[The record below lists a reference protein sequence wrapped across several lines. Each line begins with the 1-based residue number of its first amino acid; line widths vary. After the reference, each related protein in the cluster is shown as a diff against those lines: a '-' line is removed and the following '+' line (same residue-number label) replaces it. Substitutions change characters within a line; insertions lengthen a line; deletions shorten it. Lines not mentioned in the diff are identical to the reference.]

1 MRFNVSEIN
10 ECIRTRRTIFPEQFS
25 DRKVQKELVEV
36 MLENAR
42 WAPTHKLT
50 QPWRFKVFYGDGLA
64 KLGEWHANA
73 YKEITPEAD
82 FKEMKYRKLLERPGK
97 ASAVIAII
105 MKRDEKEAV
114 PEVEEIA
121 SVSAAV
127 QNMYI
132 TASAY
137 GLAAYWGSGGLTYT
151 DEMKI
156 FLGIGEKD
164 KCLGL
169 FFVGY
174 PAIDWPKRTDRLE
187 RRHVTEWVEE

>member
-25 DRKVQKELVEV
+25 ERKVQKELIEV
-36 MLENAR
+36 LLENAR

-50 QPWRFKVFYGDGLA
+50 QPWRFKVFYGDGL
-64 KLGEWHANA
+64 KSFGEWHADT
-73 YKEITPEAD
+73 YKAITPED
-82 FKEMKYRKLLERPGK
+82 SFKEMKYRKLKERPIK

-105 MKRDEKEAV
+105 MKRDEKLAV

-121 SVSAAV
+121 AVSAAV

-151 DEMKI
+151 QEMKDY
-156 FLGIGEKD
+156 LGLGHND
-164 KCLGL
+164 TCMGL

-174 PAIDWPKRTDRLE
+174 PDIEWPKRTERME
-187 RRHVTEWVEE
+187 RRHIAEWIEE

>member
-10 ECIRTRRTIFPEQFS
+10 ECIRTRRTIAPEFFS
-25 DRKVQKELVEV
+25 NRKVQKELIEV

-50 QPWRFKVFYGDGLA
+50 QPWRFKVFYGKGLESFS
-64 KLGEWHANA
+64 EWHAET
-73 YKEITPEAD
+73 YKQVTPED
-82 FKEMKYRKLLERPGK
+82 QFKAPKYRKMKERPLM
-97 ASAVIAII
+97 ASAIIAVI
-105 MKRDEKEAV
+105 MKRDEKESL

-121 SVSAAV
+121 AVSAAV

-151 DEMKI
+151 QEMKDY
-156 FLGIGEKD
+156 LGIGEKD
-164 KCLGL
+164 MCLGL
-169 FFVGY
+169 FYVGY
-174 PAIDWPKRTDRLE
+174 PSIEWPKKTERME
-187 RRHVTEWVEE
+187 RRLVTEWVEE

>member
-25 DRKVQKELVEV
+25 SRKVQKELIEV
-36 MLENAR
+36 LLENAR

-50 QPWRFKVFYGDGLA
+50 QPWRFKVFYDEGLE
-64 KLGEWHANA
+64 KLGRWHADT
-73 YKEITPEAD
+73 YKTITPEAD
-82 FKEMKYRKLLERPGK
+82 FKEMKYRKLLERPSM

-105 MKRDEKEAV
+105 MKRDEKHAV

-121 SVSAAV
+121 AVSAAV

-137 GLAAYWGSGGLTYT
+137 GLATYWGSGGLTYSS
-151 DEMKI
+151 EMKE
-156 FLGIGEKD
+156 FLGIGEED
-164 KCLGL
+164 RCMGL

-174 PAIDWPKRTDRLE
+174 PDIDWPKRTERME
-187 RRHVTEWVEE
+187 RRLVTEWIEE